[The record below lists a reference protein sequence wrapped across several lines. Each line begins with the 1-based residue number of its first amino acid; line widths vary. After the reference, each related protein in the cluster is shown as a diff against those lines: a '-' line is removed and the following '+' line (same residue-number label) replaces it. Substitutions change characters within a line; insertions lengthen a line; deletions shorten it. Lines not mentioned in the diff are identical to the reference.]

1 MVSNGPAG
9 AKTPDDMSPVF
20 SSPLCRF
27 GRTGVT
33 MKQVTGEVG
42 LPHLHN
48 VHRKEELPPAGLMG
62 IPDLAII
69 MR

>member
-9 AKTPDDMSPVF
+9 TETPDDMSPVC

-27 GRTGVT
+27 GWSGVT

-48 VHRKEELPPAGLMG
+48 DHRKAELPPAGLLG
-62 IPDLAII
+62 IPDSVII
-69 MR
+69 VR